1 VLVSDFL
8 ATNGSWVAAL
18 IVGTLS
24 ALAGMVSVRAKAQS
38 DKDAARAPEW
48 VGLTSQ
54 QTAMLEFMR
63 SQLADQEER
72 IRALEAEASEMK
84 SKYWR
89 LVAWARRVIVD
100 DPQLLTRHPLHET
113 IKHDL

>member
-1 VLVSDFL
+1 MGEFL
-8 ATNGSWVAAL
+8 ATNGAWLTTLV
-18 IVGTLS
+18 VGVLTT
-24 ALAGMVSVRAKAQS
+24 LAGIVSVRAKSQS
-38 DKDAARAPEW
+38 DRDAARAPEW

-72 IRALEAEASEMK
+72 IRVLEAEANEMK

-89 LVAWARRVIVD
+89 LVAWARRIIVE
-100 DPQLLTRHPLHET
+100 DPQTLIRHPLHET
-113 IKHDL
+113 IKHDI